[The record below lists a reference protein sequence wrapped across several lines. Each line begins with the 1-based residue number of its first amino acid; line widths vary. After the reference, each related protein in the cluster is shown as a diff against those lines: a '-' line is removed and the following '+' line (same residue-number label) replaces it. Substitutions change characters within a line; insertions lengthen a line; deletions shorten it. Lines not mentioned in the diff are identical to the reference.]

1 MKPRFYVVQASAA
14 VAFTACSLAFLL
26 SFFTILYNGFTSTC
40 YAQENSTEGVVQVVK
55 ANGVETLDL
64 SAWDASVTSERV
76 ERLLVEAVKT
86 AKLRPFQKI
95 RANLILKTNFAPKIK
110 QQMILEATS
119 KLIEDGK
126 VSTQTGDVIA
136 LVDWDAIFAF
146 LEKLLPL
153 LLQLFG

>member
-1 MKPRFYVVQASAA
+1 MSPRFLLPLLFFVSLCVSAQAQVPEPAPRVISKA
-14 VAFTACSLAFLL
+14 SL
-26 SFFTILYNGFTSTC
+26 
-40 YAQENSTEGVVQVVK
+40 
-55 ANGVETLDL
+55 VETLDF

-76 ERLLVEAVKT
+76 EKLLIEAVKT
-86 AKLRPFQKI
+86 SKLRPFQKI
-95 RANLILKTNFAPKIK
+95 RANLILKTNFAPKLK

-126 VSTQTGDVIA
+126 VSAESGDVVA

>member
-1 MKPRFYVVQASAA
+1 MNRFLPTCAFVLGFLIVIGFQSLTAFSQVPEPTPRLVSKSA
-14 VAFTACSLAFLL
+14 L
-26 SFFTILYNGFTSTC
+26 
-40 YAQENSTEGVVQVVK
+40 
-55 ANGVETLDL
+55 VETLDF

-76 ERLLVEAVKT
+76 EKLLIKAVET
-86 AKLRPFQKI
+86 SKLRPFQKI
-95 RANLILKTNFAPKIK
+95 RANLILKTNFAPKLK
-110 QQMILEATS
+110 QQLILDATS

-126 VSTQTGDVIA
+126 VSSQSGDVVA

>member
-1 MKPRFYVVQASAA
+1 MKPRLLI
-14 VAFTACSLAFLL
+14 TLLA
-26 SFFTILYNGFTSTC
+26 ILCFGFTSTC
-40 YAQENSTEGVVQVVK
+40 YAKENSTEGIVQVVK
-55 ANGVETLDL
+55 SNSVETLDF

-126 VSTQTGDVIA
+126 VSTQTGDVVA
-136 LVDWDAIFAF
+136 LVDWDSIFAF

>member
-1 MKPRFYVVQASAA
+1 MKPRFLI
-14 VAFTACSLAFLL
+14 TLLA
-26 SFFTILYNGFTSTC
+26 ILCFGFTSTC
-40 YAQENSTEGVVQVVK
+40 YAKENSTKEIVQVVK
-55 ANGVETLDL
+55 PNDVETLDL

-119 KLIEDGK
+119 KLIEEGK
-126 VSTQTGDVIA
+126 VSTQTGDVVA
-136 LVDWDAIFAF
+136 LVDWDSIFAF

>member
-1 MKPRFYVVQASAA
+1 MNLRFLFVLLLLVSFGVSSVTAQVPEPMPKIISKAA
-14 VAFTACSLAFLL
+14 L
-26 SFFTILYNGFTSTC
+26 
-40 YAQENSTEGVVQVVK
+40 
-55 ANGVETLDL
+55 VETLDF
-64 SAWDASVTSERV
+64 SAWDVSVTSERV
-76 ERLLVEAVKT
+76 ERLLVEAIKT

-119 KLIEDGK
+119 KLIEENK
-126 VSTQTGDVIA
+126 VSTQTGDVVA
-136 LVDWDAIFAF
+136 LVDWDQIFAF

>member
-1 MKPRFYVVQASAA
+1 MNLRFLFALLLLVTFNVSSVTAQVSEPTSKLVSKAS
-14 VAFTACSLAFLL
+14 L
-26 SFFTILYNGFTSTC
+26 
-40 YAQENSTEGVVQVVK
+40 
-55 ANGVETLDL
+55 VETLDF
-64 SAWDASVTSERV
+64 SAWDVSVTSERV

-126 VSTQTGDVIA
+126 VSTQTGDVVA
-136 LVDWDAIFAF
+136 LVDWDSIFAF

>member
-1 MKPRFYVVQASAA
+1 MNLRFLFALLLFFSFGVSSVTAQVPEPTPKIVSKAS
-14 VAFTACSLAFLL
+14 L
-26 SFFTILYNGFTSTC
+26 
-40 YAQENSTEGVVQVVK
+40 
-55 ANGVETLDL
+55 VETLDF
-64 SAWDASVTSERV
+64 SAWDVSVTSERV

-126 VSTQTGDVIA
+126 VSTQTGDVVA
-136 LVDWDAIFAF
+136 LVDWDSIFAF